1 MTKTILTWL
10 LTTILLTTASLADA
24 QQPKQIPRIGI
35 LTGASVSTTPMFEAF
50 RRGLKDLGYEEG
62 RNITLDFRL
71 AKGEF
76 DRFPALAAELVQL
89 NVDVI
94 ITDGGNTA
102 PSAARNATRSIPIVM
117 AVSGDPVKGGFIR
130 KLRRPVAT

>member
-10 LTTILLTTASLADA
+10 LTTILLTTVSLADA

-35 LTGASVSTTPMFEAF
+35 LTGASVSATPLFEAF

-62 RNITLDFRL
+62 RNIALDFRF
-71 AKGEF
+71 AKGQF

-117 AVSGDPVKGGFIR
+117 AVSGDPVKGGLIA
-130 KLRRPVAT
+130 RRGD

>member
-1 MTKTILTWL
+1 MTVVSHQWSARTLRATPMTKTILTWL

-89 NVDVI
+89 K
-94 ITDGGNTA
+94 
-102 PSAARNATRSIPIVM
+102 R
-117 AVSGDPVKGGFIR
+117 
-130 KLRRPVAT
+130 